1 VNLFQHKAWSQELLI
16 VSLDMKQSTII
27 NRIHGL
33 EITAALN
40 RELGNV
46 TRAEMNQSA
55 IDRLTL
61 LLK

>member
-1 VNLFQHKAWSQELLI
+1 LKWQQRQTIKKTIML
-16 VSLDMKQSTII
+16 QSTILD
-27 NRIHGL
+27 RIFRL
-33 EITAALN
+33 QFAFELN
-40 RELGNV
+40 TELGHT

>member
-1 VNLFQHKAWSQELLI
+1 ML
-16 VSLDMKQSTII
+16 QSTILD
-27 NRIHGL
+27 RIFRL
-33 EITAALN
+33 QFAFELN
-40 RELGNV
+40 TELGHT

>member
-1 VNLFQHKAWSQELLI
+1 ML
-16 VSLDMKQSTII
+16 QSTII

-33 EITAALN
+33 EITAAFN
-40 RELGNV
+40 RELGNI